1 MRADVPTDRLRAVW
15 EYSLFDALYGRRT
28 RRFGLGFEMAQGP
41 FEYRSSEAPVP
52 LCEDEEA
59 LLVAAGIVSPGWL
72 WDQSRSLP
80 YRNSDGRTFPN
91 TSRGR
96 RTALFF
102 YERSRR
108 VRHRV

>member
-59 LLVAAGIVSPGWL
+59 LLVAAGIGFSGMAVGSEPVAAVPEQRW
-72 WDQSRSLP
+72 SNLP
-80 YRNSDGRTFPN
+80 EHLAWPPHGAVF
-91 TSRGR
+91 
-96 RTALFF
+96 L
-102 YERSRR
+102 
-108 VRHRV
+108 